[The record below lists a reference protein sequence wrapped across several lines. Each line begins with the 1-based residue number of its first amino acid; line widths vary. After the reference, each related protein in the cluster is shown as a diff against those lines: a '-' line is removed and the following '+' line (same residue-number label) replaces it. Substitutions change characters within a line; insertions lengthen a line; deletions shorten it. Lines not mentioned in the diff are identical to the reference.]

1 MWSFGAIFAATTTRR
16 HNSTE
21 REFSLYEFKHFVKS
35 CKKFELLSNDIQY
48 MFNREHIFLSIF
60 YFFSSILHK

>member
-21 REFSLYEFKHFVKS
+21 RELYLYQFKHFVKS
-35 CKKFELLSNDIQY
+35 CKKFELSNDIQY